1 MLVDVDLWSSFPK
14 EQLPR
19 RLLAPVAPSL
29 ALLKK
34 SSHHSSVSFFG
45 PQRLSLASLPL
56 HPSRVGIRVP
66 IQH

>member
-14 EQLPR
+14 EQIPR
-19 RLLAPVAPSL
+19 RLLAPVVPSL
-29 ALLKK
+29 TLLKK
-34 SSHHSSVSFFG
+34 SSHYSSVSFSG
-45 PQRLSLASLPL
+45 PQRFSLTSLPL